1 MGLGLLEARMID
13 AFFWYTG
20 LVFWISI
27 AAGTTCLLI
36 ADARDRSVRRRHD
49 AAR

>member
-1 MGLGLLEARMID
+1 LEARMIE

-20 LVFWISI
+20 LLFWIAI

-36 ADARDRSVRRRHD
+36 ADASDRSVRRRHD
-49 AAR
+49 AR